1 LADLRV
7 EEDKRAKVEPPFCS
21 VISIKYYLIHYTGD
35 SRSLVTL
42 VASTMERKR
51 EELIFQCFDG

>member
-1 LADLRV
+1 MADLRV
-7 EEDKRAKVEPPFCS
+7 EEDERAKVEPP
-21 VISIKYYLIHYTGD
+21 IKYYLIHYTED